1 MGKLTYNEIK
11 NDLKTLTII
20 VNGREYQ
27 GKFSDVRFDTTTLPS
42 NLHAFDLRHDD
53 FDWGEPVSVKNG
65 SVMVNYYG
73 TFLCE
78 NVISV
83 IPDIGEEYDLDDYD
97 FDDDDDDDVID
108 LTGLNN
114 ALRKFILE
122 NGETVETFEG
132 ETTEKSI
139 HTDPV
144 FVKGVGFE
152 INEII
157 ADSDPDWDEVILSDC
172 READL
177 SLAHLDDEE
186 IKQLIDSIYGFEYE
200 C

>member
-1 MGKLTYNEIK
+1 MAKLTYNDIK
-11 NDLKTLTII
+11 NDLQRLTII
-20 VNGREYQ
+20 VEGREYQ
-27 GKFSDVRFDTTTLPS
+27 GQFSDVRFDTTTIPT

-53 FDWGEPVSVKNG
+53 FDWGNPVSVKNG

-83 IPDIGEEYDLDDYD
+83 IPDTGEEYDLDDYD
-97 FDDDDDDDVID
+97 FDDDDVID

-122 NGETVETFEG
+122 HGETVETVEG
-132 ETTEKSI
+132 VTTEKSI
-139 HTDPV
+139 HIAPM
-144 FVKGVGFE
+144 FVQGVGFE
-152 INEII
+152 INELI
-157 ADSDPDWDEVILSDC
+157 ADSDPEWDEVVLSDC

-177 SLAHLDDEE
+177 SLAHLTETE
-186 IKQLIDSIYGFEYE
+186 IKELINSIIGFEYE